1 MKHIFE
7 QAIANVRSAYPSVYT
22 KEDVVILI
30 NDLLIAVEAVEKE
43 KPTVSN
49 DALERIKE
57 SLLEGV
63 KNISIEDYVELELN
77 YDNRID
83 INIDER
89 AILNEVEESFDIAV
103 DEVFPKLTPI
113 APVAGST
120 QTETNQ

>member
-7 QAIANVRSAYPSVYT
+7 QAIANVKSAYPSVYT

-30 NDLLIAVEAVEKE
+30 NDLLIEVEAADQAR
-43 KPTVSN
+43 PPF
-49 DALERIKE
+49 DILILEGIKQ
-57 SLLEGV
+57 SMLEGV
-63 KNISIEDYVELELN
+63 RNIDFENCVGLELN

-120 QTETNQ
+120 QTNQ

>member
-7 QAIANVRSAYPSVYT
+7 EAIASVNAAYPSVYT
-22 KEDVVILI
+22 KEDVIVLIKDIQAGVEDADQARAPFDIVIL
-30 NDLLIAVEAVEKE
+30 EG
-43 KPTVSN
+43 
-49 DALERIKE
+49 IKQ

-63 KNISIEDYVELELN
+63 SNIDFENCVALELN

-113 APVAGST
+113 APVAA
-120 QTETNQ
+120 NQ